1 MRALCIDNYY
11 GEYLDEPNIS
21 LVLKGINMPI
31 FYKDIS
37 YNLEYLE
44 DYIKVSTDGIDKNG
58 DFVGR
63 VTITFDKEQ
72 FLKYF
77 IDVAKT
83 RQEQIDSII
92 HD

>member
-11 GEYLDEPNIS
+11 GEFFEEKNIEI
-21 LVLKGINMPI
+21 VLKGINMPI
-31 FYKDIS
+31 FYKNNS

-44 DYIKVSTDGIDKNG
+44 DNMKVSTDVIYNESID
-58 DFVGR
+58 
-63 VTITFDKEQ
+63 ITLTEEQ
-72 FLKYF
+72 FSKYF

-92 HD
+92 NEY